1 MPKLPRFTAKDTIAL
16 LLERGF
22 VEDRQRGSH
31 KVFYHPDGRR
41 TVVPFHGNKILR
53 LKLIKSIFK
62 EAKIDIK
69 KLLQ

>member
-1 MPKLPRFTAKDTIAL
+1 MPKLPRFTAKDIIAL

-53 LKLIKSIFK
+53 LKLTKSIFK
-62 EAKIDIK
+62 EAKIDAK
-69 KLLQ
+69 ELLR